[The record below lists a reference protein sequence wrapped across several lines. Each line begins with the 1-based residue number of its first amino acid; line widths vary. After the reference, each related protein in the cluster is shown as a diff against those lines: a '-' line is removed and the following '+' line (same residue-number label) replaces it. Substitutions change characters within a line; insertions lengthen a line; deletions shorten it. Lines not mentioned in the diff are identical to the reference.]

1 MNDKVNNEI
10 EKNENKKLNELI
22 SKLKDEN
29 IKLQDFKKKLFDAEM
44 NIHRLKEDNNSYVG
58 CLKKNIER
66 RLEVQKE
73 LDIVKDENKHIR
85 QVLDRNGISDDY
97 ILL

>member
-1 MNDKVNNEI
+1 
-10 EKNENKKLNELI
+10 
-22 SKLKDEN
+22 
-29 IKLQDFKKKLFDAEM
+29 M

-73 LDIVKDENKHIR
+73 LDIVKDENKYIR